1 MVIKIKACILILSVD
16 LPPPGWPFLAGSP
29 PSPGQSSI
37 SNPVPAACDFGVCN
51 KNDPLS
57 PPRPEMK
64 LKLTIVL
71 VYAFNIGI

>member
-16 LPPPGWPFLAGSP
+16 LPLPGWPFLAGSP

-37 SNPVPAACDFGVCN
+37 SNPVPADCDFGVCN

-71 VYAFNIGI
+71 VYAFNVCI